1 MENAT
6 KAFYMVAATMIA
18 LFVLYLM
25 IFMFRSAARVGENY
39 DQKKGQENIDKFNSQ
54 FETFVTGNDENVRED
69 FKVASDIVTAI
80 NLAYDVNKQNGYDN
94 VEFVKILV
102 KDNRGN
108 VRYSLQ
114 NDSRIKKNTM
124 IEGVSLSVSGDNT
137 ISTNDFLKLE
147 WDTGKKLSDVKLD
160 ASNNKYVYRY
170 YFIGNVLYNS
180 RTGKVNEVDFT
191 ITETNNF

>member
-69 FKVASDIVTAI
+69 FKVASDVVTAI

-102 KDNRGN
+102 KDKRGN

-114 NDSRIKKNTM
+114 NDSRIPKNTM
-124 IEGVSLSVSGDNT
+124 IDGVSLSTSGDNT

-147 WDTGKKLSDVKLD
+147 WDRSTGKKLSDVKLLD
-160 ASNNKYVYRY
+160 NKYVYRY
-170 YFIGNVLYNS
+170 YFMGNVLYNS

-191 ITETNNF
+191 ITETSDF